1 MMYERY
7 LFSSTNLKAKA
18 TKFIDKAQ
26 WQWLADASLEDCI
39 DWLKTTWYKPIVD
52 QTPETAFH
60 EMLLDELSFLS
71 RNLEETYLKLL
82 VWDSWFHAVR
92 YRREGLKN
100 PLVSFAEKMQWQFE
114 KELLKTLEQIWSSKT
129 PTTELKIDVLNLNVS
144 FEYESSIESEN
155 IRSFW
160 RLRNQLSLLKL
171 LLRCKTLSMP
181 CTELSKFE
189 WLRTKDLIESS
200 VEDWPT
206 LVPPQLKDPVQ
217 RMLEGKDV
225 DLVIKAEL
233 YDFAQR
239 SFKRIV
245 SGPEVLVYY
254 FYHKLWEIE
263 DLMSLLE
270 CKKNNV
276 PKQVWQERMLKLNV

>member
-1 MMYERY
+1 MYERY

-18 TKFIDKAQ
+18 TKFIDRAQ
-26 WQWLADASLEDCI
+26 WQWLADASYEDCI

-52 QTPETAFH
+52 QEPETAFQQ
-60 EMLLDELSFLS
+60 MLLDELSFLS

-82 VWDSWFHAVR
+82 VWDGWFHALK
-92 YRREGLKN
+92 YKREGLKN
-100 PLVSFAEKMQWQFE
+100 PLVIFAEKMQWQFE
-114 KELLKTLEQIWSSKT
+114 KEILKTLEQVWFSRT
-129 PTTELKIDVLNLNVS
+129 PVAELRIDVLNLNVS
-144 FEYESSIESEN
+144 FEYESALKSEN

-160 RLRNQLSLLKL
+160 RLRNQLLLLKL
-171 LLRCKTLSMP
+171 ILRCKTLNLP
-181 CTELSKFE
+181 CDELNRFE
-189 WLRTKDLIESS
+189 WFKTKDLIARP
-200 VEDWPT
+200 VEDWPS
-206 LVPPQLKDPVQ
+206 LVPPQLKDPLL
-217 RMLEGKDV
+217 RMIEGKDV
-225 DLVIKAEL
+225 DLVIRAEL
-233 YDFAQR
+233 YRFAQR
-239 SFKRIV
+239 AFKTIV